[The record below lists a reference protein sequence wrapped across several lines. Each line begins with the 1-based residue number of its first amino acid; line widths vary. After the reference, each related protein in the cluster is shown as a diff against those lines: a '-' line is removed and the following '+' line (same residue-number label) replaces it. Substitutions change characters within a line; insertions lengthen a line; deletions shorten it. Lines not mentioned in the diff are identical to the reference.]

1 MLSTLKTM
9 ASLRSNQPEQVKLDI
24 EAVFE
29 RVYKML
35 EESEVEPNFAI
46 QFANDAISNDAANEI
61 TLEDILS
68 LDEDW
73 LYYDNDSNQQ
83 EDFTNGSDGEAVQE
97 YYAGSY
103 SSLEYEDIT
112 ESIPDE
118 MANFYDN
125 YDSEGS
131 EPIHEYHI
139 VHQKSVWV
147 SETGEH
153 FYAYSNPKD
162 EPIVE
167 QFICDVCHSNY
178 CDHYIHQR
186 FHEIAEELMNES
198 PVTCSMCNA
207 AYTNKEQHL
216 RFHEIASF
224 YAMNNLFG

>member
-1 MLSTLKTM
+1 M
-9 ASLRSNQPEQVKLDI
+9 APLRSNQPEPVKLDI

-35 EESEVEPNFAI
+35 DESEVEPNFSI
-46 QFANDAISNDAANEI
+46 RFADDANSNDATNEI
-61 TLEDILS
+61 TLEYTLS

-73 LYYDNDSNQQ
+73 LYYDNNSDQQ
-83 EDFTNGSDGEAVQE
+83 ENLTDGSDGGAVQE

-103 SSLEYEDIT
+103 SSLEYENIT

-118 MANFYDN
+118 MVNFHDN

-139 VHQKSVWV
+139 VHRKSVWV

-153 FYAYSNPKD
+153 YYAYSNPED
-162 EPIVE
+162 EPIVG
-167 QFICDVCHSNY
+167 QFICDVCNSNY

-186 FHEIAEELMNES
+186 SNEIAGELINES

-207 AYTNKEQHL
+207 AYTNEKQHL
-216 RFHEIASF
+216 RFHEIASL
-224 YAMNNLFG
+224 YAMDNIFG